1 VPLPLPRIGLVIS
14 YSYLWHR
21 EHIIGQ
27 IEGRKDRPCLI
38 VAVETPEEMP
48 GPRVTVA
55 PITHLP
61 PTAGTAAVEFPA
73 AVKRFLG
80 LDDERAWVV
89 IDDLN
94 RFEWPGFDLRPV
106 PGSPDRAAY
115 GLVPLKFLQFVR
127 EAIRTLDRRLKI
139 TARH

>member
-1 VPLPLPRIGLVIS
+1 LPRIGLVIS

-38 VAVETPEEMP
+38 VAVETLKEMT
-48 GPRVTVA
+48 GPRATVA
-55 PITHLP
+55 PITHFP
-61 PTAGTAAVEFPA
+61 PTAGTAAIEVPT

-106 PGSPDRAAY
+106 PGLPERAAY
-115 GLVPLKFLQFVR
+115 GLVPQNFLQL
-127 EAIRTLDRRLKI
+127 IRDSIVTLDRRLKI
-139 TARH
+139 TARY